1 MVCSRAASL
10 WLLGSAGI
18 TSAADA
24 VSNVSSCIWRP
35 VAETPMLT
43 LGSLFTGASWNDPSS
58 KMIAAA
64 RPEDATAP
72 TRVMYASA
80 NDLTAQPFEPVRVYR
95 LVTTKAEP
103 TSAADWRLE
112 PPTPVL
118 APVLP
123 YTGCE
128 TPDVVVTKDG
138 VHHMFITTYQGTPPG
153 AATNFT
159 IGHALS
165 RDGGLSFNLLTSTLV
180 SPTKV
185 QTDWNGDIVGEPA
198 PALMPNGDLHLYF
211 TAVGVSL
218 KEKAAVQS
226 IGLIIS
232 KDNGRSFS
240 SPQQV
245 IVPDQS
251 LWPLSKGY
259 VGYSTPSAAVGPDGI
274 LHLFSD
280 VASNAPD
287 PLYGPG
293 NNWLQVALQHSWS
306 IDGLT
311 FHQDRKPLLVRD
323 SFKWT
328 AREIRSPAP
337 TFHKNLL
344 GGYTLWVR
352 LLPLVV
358 NGPAVAFGNHSDASL
373 KAL

>member
-1 MVCSRAASL
+1 
-10 WLLGSAGI
+10 
-18 TSAADA
+18 
-24 VSNVSSCIWRP
+24 
-35 VAETPMLT
+35 MLT
-43 LGSLFTGASWNDPSS
+43 LGSLFPGASWNDPSS
-58 KMIAAA
+58 KMFAAA
-64 RPEDATAP
+64 RGSGDATAP
-72 TRVMYASA
+72 ERVMYASA
-80 NDLTAQPFEPVRVYR
+80 NDMTAQPFEPVRIYR
-95 LVTTKAEP
+95 LVTSKAEP
-103 TSAADWRLE
+103 TGAADWHLE

-128 TPDVVVTKDG
+128 TPDVAVTQDG
-138 VHHMFITTYQGTPPG
+138 VHHMFITTYQGPPPG

-159 IGHALS
+159 IGHAVS
-165 RDGGLSFNLLTSTLV
+165 HDGGLSFQLITSALV
-180 SPTKV
+180 SPTKA

-198 PALMPNGDLHLYF
+198 PVLMPNGDLHLYF

-218 KEKAAVQS
+218 EEKAPVQS

-232 KDNGRSFS
+232 RDGGKSFS
-240 SPQQV
+240 SPRQV

-274 LHLFSD
+274 LHIFSD

-293 NNWLQVALQHSWS
+293 NNWLQVAIQHSWS
-306 IDGLT
+306 TDGGLT
-311 FHQDRKPLLVRD
+311 FHQDPKPLLVRD

-328 AREIRSPAP
+328 GREIRSPAP
-337 TFHKNLL
+337 TFYKNVL

-352 LLPLVV
+352 RCRLFLCVVRPCVFLSGGCCSYTPGLHWVTKTLLIT
-358 NGPAVAFGNHSDASL
+358 
-373 KAL
+373 ALFCRRPVIHCRRRQARLPH